1 MIPIES
7 YVGYYFFLFSFYC
20 YLEKEKNSAK
30 LKKKKKK
37 GRYSLRTTR
46 IVWIELLLSS
56 YLKRKK
62 RKGFR
67 KIIFFERNLEI
78 CVR

>member
-37 GRYSLRTTR
+37 KGRYSLRTTR

-62 RKGFR
+62 GKDSERL
-67 KIIFFERNLEI
+67 FFSNEI
-78 CVR
+78 

>member
-30 LKKKKKK
+30 LKKKKK

-62 RKGFR
+62 GKDSERL
-67 KIIFFERNLEI
+67 FFSNEI
-78 CVR
+78 